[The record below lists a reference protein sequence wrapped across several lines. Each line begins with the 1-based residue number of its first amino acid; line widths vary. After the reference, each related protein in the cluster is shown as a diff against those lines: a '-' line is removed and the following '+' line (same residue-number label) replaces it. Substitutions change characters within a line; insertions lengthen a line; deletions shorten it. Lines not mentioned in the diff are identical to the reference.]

1 MPIAKRKAANGLK
14 RKGFRE
20 EPGSNHRVFVHYYDG
35 DGPSMA
41 RTLMSH
47 GSRPKDLSDGRIAQ
61 MARQCHLS
69 KQQFLALIECTLT
82 RESYERHLRKAA
94 TSS

>member
-1 MPIAKRKAANGLK
+1 MDSSARGSERNQAAIIVC
-14 RKGFRE
+14 
-20 EPGSNHRVFVHYYDG
+20 SSTTTTAM
-35 DGPSMA
+35 GPSMA